1 MSTGSDPINRVAN
14 REPQGIFF
22 FYKRCAPVLPLLLAL
37 GNKTS
42 FLSYS
47 FTTIKSRRLD
57 KNYTNEK
64 GDDVVQWY
72 LHLYII
78 SIMYLLLRLSMVVY
92 NF

>member
-1 MSTGSDPINRVAN
+1 VISLTESQVESRKVLLISDA
-14 REPQGIFF
+14 PQ
-22 FYKRCAPVLPLLLAL
+22 FYFKLAL
-37 GNKTS
+37 GKTS

-47 FTTIKSRRLD
+47 FTSIKSRRLD

-64 GDDVVQWY
+64 GDGVVQWY
-72 LHLYII
+72 LHLDLI

>member
-1 MSTGSDPINRVAN
+1 MSTGSDLVNRIAS
-14 REPQGIFF
+14 REPQGIVHKASDAPQ
-22 FYKRCAPVLPLLLAL
+22 FYFELAL
-37 GNKTS
+37 GKTS

-47 FTTIKSRRLD
+47 FTSIKSRRLD

-72 LHLYII
+72 LHLYLI